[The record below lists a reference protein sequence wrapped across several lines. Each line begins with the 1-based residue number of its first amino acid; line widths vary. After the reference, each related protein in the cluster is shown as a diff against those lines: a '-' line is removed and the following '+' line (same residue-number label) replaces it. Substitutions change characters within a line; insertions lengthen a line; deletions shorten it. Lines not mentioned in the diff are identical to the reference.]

1 VVAAGWA
8 DRGTA
13 PAPQARD
20 SAWAVVED
28 PAAGPG
34 AVAVVRPEAG
44 RLAVPVCG
52 NLVVRG
58 AAELAGE
65 RVQVAE
71 PEQAVVVAEA
81 VVVELV
87 MAVESVAAGAEG
99 PEPAEELELQ
109 VLKARHLENGGR
121 RRQCC
126 TPAGPEQSRVY
137 RE

>member
-1 VVAAGWA
+1 
-8 DRGTA
+8 
-13 PAPQARD
+13 
-20 SAWAVVED
+20 VVED

-58 AAELAGE
+58 AAEVAGE
-65 RVQVAE
+65 RVQ
-71 PEQAVVVAEA
+71 VAEA

-87 MAVESVAAGAEG
+87 MAVESVAAEAAGAEG
-99 PEPAEELELQ
+99 PEPADELELQ

-126 TPAGPEQSRVY
+126 TQAAPEQSRVY

>member
-1 VVAAGWA
+1 M
-8 DRGTA
+8 
-13 PAPQARD
+13 
-20 SAWAVVED
+20 
-28 PAAGPG
+28 
-34 AVAVVRPEAG
+34 VRPEAG

-52 NLVVRG
+52 NLVARG
-58 AAELAGE
+58 AAESGEE

-71 PEQAVVVAEA
+71 AVL
-81 VVVELV
+81 VELV
-87 MAVESVAAGAEG
+87 MAVESVAAEAVVAGSAVDLEVAAGAEG

>member
-1 VVAAGWA
+1 MVAAGWA

-28 PAAGPG
+28 QAAAPG
-34 AVAVVRPEAG
+34 AVAVVRREAG

-52 NLVVRG
+52 NLVARG

-65 RVQVAE
+65 RVQ
-71 PEQAVVVAEA
+71 VAEA

-126 TPAGPEQSRVY
+126 TQAGPEESRVY